1 MSNIDKTDG
10 GGPWLLDVPALDPG
24 AAVEFHLRTYE
35 YRGRKGYFRTW
46 LPLDNA
52 TIKNRDPDNMAR
64 VTFNGQFE
72 VLVEPNAADTY
83 GEAGITTI
91 RVTNEGAT
99 TMAESNL
106 LLQVSAEPY
115 DADDAARATR
125 SRPPIEKLARG
136 VLGL

>member
-52 TIKNRDPDNMAR
+52 TIKNRDPENPAL

-72 VLVEPNAADTY
+72 VFVEQNAADTY

-91 RVTNEGAT
+91 RVENAGAT
-99 TMAESNL
+99 VMDASDL
-106 LLQVSAEPY
+106 LLQVSAEPF
-115 DADDAARATR
+115 DADDAARAKR
-125 SRPPIEKLARG
+125 NRPPIEKLARG